1 MSQASFI
8 SEKLSKH
15 LFWDMNANLLDKEK
29 NKTIII
35 ERVFNRG
42 DINDI
47 KIIISQYGLETIKQE
62 IVKAGFLD
70 KKTLNWVS
78 SFLNIPKTEFRCYK
92 KTQSKKVH
100 WNF

>member
-1 MSQASFI
+1 MNNEHITI
-8 SEKLSKH
+8 SDLSKH
-15 LFWDMNANLLDKEK
+15 LFWDINVSHIDGQK

-42 DINDI
+42 DINDLQ
-47 KIIISQYGLETIKQE
+47 IIIKQYGIETIKRE

-70 KKTLNWVS
+70 KKTLSWAS
-78 SFLNIPKTEFRCYK
+78 SFLNIPKIGFRCYK
-92 KTQSKKVH
+92 KTQSKQVH